1 MERFRLR
8 HLQIE
13 VYGGIRLSIRPV
25 DYQIVVNKTG
35 DMSKD
40 ANFIRSR
47 SDIQQL
53 QFSEELQKKKI
64 RDEKK
69 VISTTKTEHKRI
81 GKREQ
86 RDKRQSERHGYNRGH
101 GELDKETQEKERD
114 LIISQGSR
122 IDIKI

>member
-13 VYGGIRLSIRPV
+13 VYGGISLSIRPV

-86 RDKRQSERHGYNRGH
+86 RDKRQSERHGHNRRH